1 MSVIFKRKIITMNHT
16 EEQKKS
22 LVHEYCERVAIK
34 DLLSK
39 YEISRSTAYEWIKL
53 YKAHIDKKT
62 NNVFNYKQL
71 LGCQKK
77 LQKVEIELQFLKDA
91 QCFDTAPRKI
101 KLEAVERLFGK
112 YSVKMMCRVLKLDTA
127 TFYNYHF
134 RRVVKTIYAIRDE
147 SLKEKIKLIYEESEH
162 RFGAKKITAK
172 LQSMDE
178 RVSMNKVSSLM
189 KEMGLKSKQCN
200 KRVFVQQ
207 ESKRP
212 CLPHLLHREFTQKQ
226 PNVFWVGDITQIK
239 TGRLNFYLCV
249 IIDLFSR
256 KVIAHR
262 LSGQCTNNLVINTF
276 NDAYELRGQPK
287 GLSFHSDRGGQY
299 ISNEYREL
307 LRFYGVKQSCSNAYN
322 PYDNAVVES
331 FFSRLNKEE
340 INCGQFEDFLDLKT
354 KIGKYMDFYNN
365 YRPHESLGN
374 MTPNQK
380 EIEYYSK

>member
-1 MSVIFKRKIITMNHT
+1 MKHT
-16 EEQKKS
+16 EEQKKN
-22 LVHEYCERVAIK
+22 LVHEYCEGATAK
-34 DLLSK
+34 DLICK
-39 YEISRSTAYEWIKL
+39 YNVSRSTVYEWVKL
-53 YKAHIDKKT
+53 YSQKLDKKT

-71 LGCQKK
+71 LEEQKASQNTA
-77 LQKVEIELQFLKDA
+77 LELEILKEA
-91 QCFDTAPRKI
+91 QCFDTAPRKV
-101 KLEAVERLFGK
+101 KLEAIERLFGK
-112 YSVKMMCRVLKLDTA
+112 YQVKMMCRVLKVDTA

-134 RRVVKTIYAIRDE
+134 RRVVKTTYAIRDE
-147 SLKEKIKLIYEESEH
+147 ELKEKIKLVYEESEH

-172 LQSMDE
+172 LQTMGE
-178 RVSMNKVSSLM
+178 IVSMKKVSSLM
-189 KEMGLKSKQCN
+189 KEMNITSKQCK

-276 NDAYELRGQPK
+276 NDAYEIRGQPK

-299 ISNEYREL
+299 ISHEYQEL
-307 LRFYGVKQSCSNAYN
+307 LRFYGVKQSCSKAYN

-331 FFSRLNKEE
+331 FFSRLKKEE

-354 KIGKYMDFYNN
+354 KISKYMDFYNN

-374 MTPNQK
+374 LTPNQK
-380 EIEYYSK
+380 EIEYFNK

>member
-1 MSVIFKRKIITMNHT
+1 MKHT
-16 EEQKKS
+16 EELKKS
-22 LVHEYCERVAIK
+22 LVHEYCEGVAVKELIR
-34 DLLSK
+34 K
-39 YEISRSTAYEWIKL
+39 YKVSRSTVYEWIRL
-53 YKAHIDKKT
+53 YKAQIDKKT
-62 NNVFNYKQL
+62 KEVFDYKQL
-71 LGCQKK
+71 LNAQKK
-77 LQKVEIELQFLKDA
+77 LQNLELELQILKEA
-91 QCFDTAPRKI
+91 QCFDTAPRKV
-101 KLEAVERLFGK
+101 KLEAIERMFGK
-112 YSVKMMCRVLKLDTA
+112 YQVKMMCRVLKVDTA

-134 RRVVKTIYAIRDE
+134 RRVVKTTYAIRDE
-147 SLKEKIKLIYEESEH
+147 ELKEKINRIYEESEH

-172 LQSMDE
+172 LQSMGE
-178 RVSMNKVSSLM
+178 SVSMKKVSALM
-189 KEMGLKSKQCN
+189 NEMDLKSKQCK

-276 NDAYELRGQPK
+276 NDAYEMRGQPK

-299 ISNEYREL
+299 ISHEYQEL
-307 LRFYGVKQSCSNAYN
+307 LWFYGVKQSCSKAYN

-331 FFSRLNKEE
+331 FFSRFKKEE

-354 KIGKYMDFYNN
+354 KISKYMDFYNN

-374 MTPNQK
+374 LTPNQK

>member
-1 MSVIFKRKIITMNHT
+1 MKHT
-16 EEQKKS
+16 KELKEK
-22 LVHEYCERVAIK
+22 LVQEYCEGVAVK
-34 DLLSK
+34 DLIRK
-39 YEISRSTAYEWIKL
+39 YNVSRSTVYEWVKM
-53 YKAHIDKKT
+53 YKTQINKKT
-62 NNVFNYKQL
+62 NEIFNYKQL
-71 LGCQKK
+71 IEEQKAS
-77 LQKVEIELQFLKDA
+77 QKTALELEILKDA
-91 QCFDTAPRKI
+91 QCFDVAPRKT
-101 KLEAVERLFGK
+101 KLEAIERLFGK
-112 YSVKMMCRVLKLDTA
+112 YKVKVMCRVLKVDTA

-134 RRVVKTIYAIRDE
+134 RRVEKTTYEIRDE
-147 SLKEKIKLIYEESEH
+147 ALKEKINLVYEESEH

-178 RVSMNKVSSLM
+178 IVSMQKVSSLM
-189 KEMGLKSKQCN
+189 KEMDIKSKQCK
-200 KRVFVQQ
+200 KRVFIQR

-239 TGRLNFYLCV
+239 IGELNFYLCV

-262 LSGQCTNNLVINTF
+262 LSGQSTSNLVINTF

-299 ISNEYREL
+299 VSKEFQEL
-307 LRFYGVKQSCSNAYN
+307 LRFYGVKQSCSKAYN

-331 FFSRLNKEE
+331 FFSKFKKEE
-340 INCGQFEDFLDLKT
+340 INCGHLEDFLDLKT
-354 KIGKYMDFYNN
+354 KINKYMDFYNG

-380 EIEYYSK
+380 EIEYYNK

>member
-1 MSVIFKRKIITMNHT
+1 MKHT
-16 EEQKKS
+16 EELKKS
-22 LVHEYCERVAIK
+22 LVHEYCEGVAVKELIR
-34 DLLSK
+34 K
-39 YEISRSTAYEWIKL
+39 YKVSRSTVYEWIRL
-53 YKAHIDKKT
+53 YKAQIDKKT
-62 NNVFNYKQL
+62 KEVFDYKQL
-71 LGCQKK
+71 LNAQKK
-77 LQKVEIELQFLKDA
+77 LQNLELELQILKEA
-91 QCFDTAPRKI
+91 QCFDTAPRKV
-101 KLEAVERLFGK
+101 KLEAIERMFGK
-112 YSVKMMCRVLKLDTA
+112 YQVKMMCRVLKVDTA

-134 RRVVKTIYAIRDE
+134 RRVVKTTYAIRDE
-147 SLKEKIKLIYEESEH
+147 ELKEKINRIYEESEH

-172 LQSMDE
+172 LQSMGE
-178 RVSMNKVSSLM
+178 SVSMKKVSALM
-189 KEMGLKSKQCN
+189 NEMDLKSKQCK

-276 NDAYELRGQPK
+276 NDAYEMRGQPK

-299 ISNEYREL
+299 ISHEYQEL
-307 LRFYGVKQSCSNAYN
+307 LWFYGVKQSCSKAYN

-331 FFSRLNKEE
+331 FFSRFKKEE

-354 KIGKYMDFYNN
+354 KISKYTDFYNN

-374 MTPNQK
+374 LTPNQK

>member
-1 MSVIFKRKIITMNHT
+1 MKHA
-16 EEQKKS
+16 EELKKS
-22 LVHEYCERVAIK
+22 LAQEYSQGVSVQALIC
-34 DLLSK
+34 K
-39 YEISRSTAYEWIKL
+39 YNVSRSTVYEWIKSYSQKL
-53 YKAHIDKKT
+53 DKKT
-62 NNVFNYKQL
+62 QSIFNYRQL
-71 LGCQKK
+71 LDVQKK
-77 LQKVEIELQFLKDA
+77 LQKVELELEILKEA
-91 QCFDTAPRKI
+91 QCFDTAPRKV
-101 KLEAVERLFGK
+101 KLETIERLFGK
-112 YSVKMMCRVLKLDTA
+112 YQVKMICRVLKVDTA

-134 RRVVKTIYAIRDE
+134 RRVIKTTYAIRDE
-147 SLKEKIKLIYEESEH
+147 ELKEKIKSIYEESEH

-172 LQSMDE
+172 LQSMGE
-178 RVSMNKVSSLM
+178 IVSMKKVSALM
-189 KEMGLKSKQCN
+189 KEMDIKSKQCK

-212 CLPHLLHREFTQKQ
+212 CLPHLLRREFTQKK

-256 KVIAHR
+256 KIIAHR

-276 NDAYELRGQPK
+276 NDAYEMRGQPQ

-299 ISNEYREL
+299 ISHEYQEL
-307 LRFYGVKQSCSNAYN
+307 LRFYGVKQSCSKAYN

-331 FFSRLNKEE
+331 FFSRLKKEE

-354 KIGKYMDFYNN
+354 KIDKYMGFYNN

-380 EIEYYSK
+380 EIEYYDE

>member
-1 MSVIFKRKIITMNHT
+1 MKHA
-16 EEQKKS
+16 EELKKS
-22 LVHEYCERVAIK
+22 LAQEYSQGVAVK
-34 DLLSK
+34 DLVCK
-39 YEISRSTAYEWIKL
+39 YKVSRSTVYEWVKL
-53 YKAHIDKKT
+53 YSQKLDKKA

-71 LGCQKK
+71 LEEQKAF
-77 LQKVEIELQFLKDA
+77 QKIALELEILKEA
-91 QCFDTAPRKI
+91 QCFDTAPRKV
-101 KLEAVERLFGK
+101 KLEAIERLFGK
-112 YSVKMMCRVLKLDTA
+112 YQVKMMCRVLKVDTA

-134 RRVVKTIYAIRDE
+134 RRVVKTTYAIRDE
-147 SLKEKIKLIYEESEH
+147 ELKEKINRIYEESEH

-172 LQSMDE
+172 LQSMGE
-178 RVSMNKVSSLM
+178 SVSMKKVSALM
-189 KEMGLKSKQCN
+189 NEMDIKSKQCK

-207 ESKRP
+207 ESRRP

-276 NDAYELRGQPK
+276 NDAYEMRGQPK

-299 ISNEYREL
+299 ISHEYQEL
-307 LRFYGVKQSCSNAYN
+307 LRFYGVKQSCSKAYN

-331 FFSRLNKEE
+331 FFSRLKKEE

-354 KIGKYMDFYNN
+354 KISKYMDFYNN

-374 MTPNQK
+374 LTPNQK
-380 EIEYYSK
+380 EIEHYSK

>member
-1 MSVIFKRKIITMNHT
+1 MKHT
-16 EEQKKS
+16 EEQKRT
-22 LVHEYCERVAIK
+22 LVQEYCNGVAVK
-34 DLLSK
+34 DLICK
-39 YEISRSTAYEWIKL
+39 YNASRSTVYEWVRL
-53 YKAHIDKKT
+53 YKAQTDKKT
-62 NNVFNYKQL
+62 QNIFNYRQL
-71 LGCQKK
+71 LDVQKK
-77 LQKVEIELQFLKDA
+77 LQKVELELEILKEA
-91 QCFDTAPRKI
+91 QCFDTAPRKV
-101 KLEAVERLFGK
+101 KLETIERLFGK
-112 YSVKMMCRVLKLDTA
+112 YQVKMMCRVLKVDTA

-134 RRVVKTIYAIRDE
+134 RRVIKTTYAIRDE
-147 SLKEKIKLIYEESEH
+147 ELKEKIKSIYEESEH

-172 LQSMDE
+172 LQSMGE
-178 RVSMNKVSSLM
+178 IVSMKKVSALM
-189 KEMGLKSKQCN
+189 KEMDIKSKQCK

-212 CLPHLLHREFTQKQ
+212 CLPHLLHREFTQKK

-239 TGRLNFYLCV
+239 TGKLNFYLCV

-276 NDAYELRGQPK
+276 NDAYETRRQPQ

-299 ISNEYREL
+299 ISHEYQEL
-307 LRFYGVKQSCSNAYN
+307 LRFYGVEQSCSKAYN

-331 FFSRLNKEE
+331 FFSRLKKEE

-354 KIGKYMDFYNN
+354 KIDKYMGFYNN
-365 YRPHESLGN
+365 HRPHESLGN

-380 EIEYYSK
+380 EIEYYDE